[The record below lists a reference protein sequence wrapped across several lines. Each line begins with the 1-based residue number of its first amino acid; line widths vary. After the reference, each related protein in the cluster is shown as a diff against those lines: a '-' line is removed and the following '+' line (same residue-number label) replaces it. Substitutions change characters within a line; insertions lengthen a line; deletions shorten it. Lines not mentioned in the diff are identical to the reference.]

1 MKKNV
6 YSVVLSEEVVAAV
19 DRVAYAVGTNRSDMI
34 NRILAEYVSFETP
47 EMKMQSIF
55 EGISALLEGSDR
67 FKRMPDTGRTVMN
80 LRSPIVYKYNPSVRY
95 SIELYRT
102 AVGES
107 IGELRAVLRTQNVTL
122 IEFFSEFCRLF
133 DAVEREY
140 GVKAEALSEE
150 GRYCRQL
157 LPRRNASAFPKG
169 TEQTLGDAIGDF
181 VTLFDNSLKLFF
193 QENCRR
199 EVCKGQLQ
207 KLYAGYVSENPILV

>member
-95 SIELYRT
+95 SIEL
-102 AVGES
+102 
-107 IGELRAVLRTQNVTL
+107 
-122 IEFFSEFCRLF
+122 
-133 DAVEREY
+133 
-140 GVKAEALSEE
+140 
-150 GRYCRQL
+150 
-157 LPRRNASAFPKG
+157 
-169 TEQTLGDAIGDF
+169 
-181 VTLFDNSLKLFF
+181 
-193 QENCRR
+193 
-199 EVCKGQLQ
+199 
-207 KLYAGYVSENPILV
+207 

>member
-1 MKKNV
+1 
-6 YSVVLSEEVVAAV
+6 
-19 DRVAYAVGTNRSDMI
+19 MI

-107 IGELRAVLRTQNVTL
+107 IGELRAALRTQNVTL

>member
-107 IGELRAVLRTQNVTL
+107 IGELRAALRTQNVTL

-133 DAVEREY
+133 DAV
-140 GVKAEALSEE
+140 
-150 GRYCRQL
+150 
-157 LPRRNASAFPKG
+157 
-169 TEQTLGDAIGDF
+169 
-181 VTLFDNSLKLFF
+181 
-193 QENCRR
+193 
-199 EVCKGQLQ
+199 
-207 KLYAGYVSENPILV
+207 